1 MYSTPDGQSI
11 VASRPSFADVV
22 SINIKTGKI
31 NWRTPVEGLR
41 ADNMAVS
48 PDGQRVAVS
57 ASSGNVVH
65 VLDIHTGKELG
76 RFATGDKPHEIFT
89 LPVER
94 NYSTLRFVT

>member
-1 MYSTPDGQSI
+1 MYSTPDGQSV

-31 NWRTPVEGLR
+31 NWRTPVEGFR
-41 ADNMAVS
+41 ADHMAVS

-65 VLDIHTGKELG
+65 VLDIYTGKELG
-76 RFATGDKPHEIFT
+76 RFATGDKPHENTYFDNGKNSE
-89 LPVER
+89 LGHW
-94 NYSTLRFVT
+94 

>member
-1 MYSTPDGQSI
+1 MYSTPDGQSV

-31 NWRTPVEGLR
+31 NWRTPVEGFR
-41 ADNMAVS
+41 ADHMAVS

-65 VLDIHTGKELG
+65 VLDIYTGKELG
-76 RFATGDKPHEIFT
+76 RFATGDKPHENTYFD
-89 LPVER
+89 
-94 NYSTLRFVT
+94 NGKKF